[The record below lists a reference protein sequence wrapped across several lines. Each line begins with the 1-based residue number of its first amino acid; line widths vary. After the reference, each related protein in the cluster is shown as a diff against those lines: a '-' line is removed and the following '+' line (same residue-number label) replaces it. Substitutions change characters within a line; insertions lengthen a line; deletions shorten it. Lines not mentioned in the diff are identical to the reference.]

1 MITNFNHIW
10 HLHELVFIKG
20 GSPAKCGS
28 LLSVIMTHLLTHTD
42 QCRRKKW
49 NCLKKQAMKKSNR
62 NSSYFI
68 LSSWASS
75 LKGFWNSTLVP
86 MLQGNLLAQDHSVRI
101 FFFSSLQRYKVK
113 VSYYRRYNGFKN
125 VFGFYFYSFTVT
137 FEHVWKKFSLLHP
150 LFFPLQCI
158 LSRSSFPLP
167 LFVNSV
173 PICFTTFYQKRQTK
187 IK

>member
-1 MITNFNHIW
+1 MTLARKLRKKKLYFARLSLIIMITSFSRMW

-28 LLSVIMTHLLTHTD
+28 LLSVIYSMTHLLTHTD

-68 LSSWASS
+68 LSSRASS
-75 LKGFWNSTLVP
+75 LKGFWNSTMVR

-101 FFFSSLQRYKVK
+101 FFFFFLSLQRYKVK
-113 VSYYRRYNGFKN
+113 VSYYRRYNGQWKN
-125 VFGFYFYSFTVT
+125 
-137 FEHVWKKFSLLHP
+137 
-150 LFFPLQCI
+150 
-158 LSRSSFPLP
+158 
-167 LFVNSV
+167 
-173 PICFTTFYQKRQTK
+173 
-187 IK
+187 

>member
-1 MITNFNHIW
+1 
-10 HLHELVFIKG
+10 
-20 GSPAKCGS
+20 
-28 LLSVIMTHLLTHTD
+28 MTHLLTHTD

-68 LSSWASS
+68 LGSWASS

-113 VSYYRRYNGFKN
+113 VSYCRRYNGFKN

-150 LFFPLQCI
+150 LVFPLQCI

-173 PICFTTFYQKRQTK
+173 PICFTTFYQKRETK